1 MSSRQAVSIVGLGNI
16 EKRDDGVGVLVVEG
30 LREELDAGAWVPEA
44 AREIAVVPAGMDSL
58 LAAAH
63 AVDGR
68 WVILVDAA
76 HMGLPAGEFRMFA
89 PGEAALTAHGGGL
102 SPHDA
107 DLAEALSLLE
117 GLGCAGQVRIMGIE
131 GADMGDGRGLSRQL
145 RARLPEMRARIKEE
159 VGLLP

>member
-1 MSSRQAVSIVGLGNI
+1 MSSRQAVSIAGLGNI

-44 AREIAVVPAGMDSL
+44 ARDIAVVPAGMDSL

-76 HMGLPAGEFRMFA
+76 HMGLPPASFECSRPAKRRSRRAEGDCPRMTRTLRKRSASWRAWGA
-89 PGEAALTAHGGGL
+89 PGRYGSWG
-102 SPHDA
+102 S
-107 DLAEALSLLE
+107 
-117 GLGCAGQVRIMGIE
+117 
-131 GADMGDGRGLSRQL
+131 
-145 RARLPEMRARIKEE
+145 RARTWETAAGFPGKSWLDCPRCGRESKRR
-159 VGLLP
+159 